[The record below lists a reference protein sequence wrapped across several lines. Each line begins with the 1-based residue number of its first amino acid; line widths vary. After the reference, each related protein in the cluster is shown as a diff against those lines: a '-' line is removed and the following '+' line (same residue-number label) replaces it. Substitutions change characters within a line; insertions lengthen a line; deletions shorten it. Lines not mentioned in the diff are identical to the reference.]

1 MESRVTQPKDFEVY
15 PAEDV
20 TMDASGPNKEPVL
33 NEPRV
38 PEEILNALRV
48 AVLRIHRN
56 LG

>member
-56 LG
+56 L